1 MFSGQGL
8 AQDLGP
14 GRGRKTYPG
23 GRGMGCDYNIIDHL
37 EKFSQFAL
45 KKAYFNCK
53 FCGNSPEVAQLVRR
67 EGRRGELTNWVI
79 MVTIGPRADHDHDYP
94 VGDFSTAA
102 AVAARPAN
110 SSSSSASSA
119 SSPGQITEKFRLAAM
134 EENFSKW
141 SIMNGMAHREGPRPC
156 IQSK

>member
-8 AQDLGP
+8 AQDLVEGQGRAIAGRGLQQDLVP

-53 FCGNSPEVAQLVRR
+53 FCGNSPEVA
-67 EGRRGELTNWVI
+67 NWAI
-79 MVTIGPRADHDHDYP
+79 MITIGPRANRDHDYP
-94 VGDFSTAA
+94 VGE
-102 AVAARPAN
+102 PP
-110 SSSSSASSA
+110 
-119 SSPGQITEKFRLAAM
+119 SPSLPPHKLG
-134 EENFSKW
+134 NHDHDW
-141 SIMNGMAHREGPRPC
+141 P
-156 IQSK
+156 